1 MRAIK
6 IAFFA
11 IIAVGVVSF
20 LVMSLWNALLPG
32 IFMVKT
38 ITFWQALGLLVLSKL
53 LFGGFRP
60 PGGGGRH
67 WRRRMAERWE
77 QMTPEER
84 EKFKQGT
91 RCGFRRGHEE
101 ATNRADRQEH
111 RHESQLFD
119 KDGTGLGGCA
129 RRAPVGLYR
138 RTASKTRG
146 TRRLFGQF
154 CAFVRCR

>member
-11 IIAVGVVSF
+11 VIAVAIASVA
-20 LVMSLWNALLPG
+20 VMSLWNALMPN
-32 IFMVKT
+32 IFAVKA

-60 PGGGGRH
+60 YCGAGRH

-84 EKFKQGT
+84 EKFRQGMRFGCT
-91 RCGFRRGHEE
+91 GQKGESSSDHTVGAE
-101 ATNRADRQEH
+101 A
-111 RHESQLFD
+111 
-119 KDGTGLGGCA
+119 
-129 RRAPVGLYR
+129 
-138 RTASKTRG
+138 
-146 TRRLFGQF
+146 
-154 CAFVRCR
+154 